1 MTNNVMK
8 KRLQRLLRHRDV
20 CQKQRTSAEVP
31 PPNRGGNLF
40 WEKEMSNPV
49 PRANIMTNTKF
60 RPFIVVNIS
69 TNHGEIESHLKMGW
83 LRLYLNRYQLGI
95 TAIRERY
102 LLLDSFRG
110 PHFVTSL
117 PALFNYETTRLVTRT
132 FYKLLY

>member
-1 MTNNVMK
+1 MK

-20 CQKQRTSAEVP
+20 CQKQRTSAEAP
-31 PPNRGGNLF
+31 PETAEATSFGKKRCQIQSLEQTSWRIQSLGPLLWF
-40 WEKEMSNPV
+40 
-49 PRANIMTNTKF
+49 
-60 RPFIVVNIS
+60 VVNIS
-69 TNHGEIESHLKMGW
+69 TNHGEIESHLEMWW

-110 PHFVTSL
+110 THFVTSVL
-117 PALFNYETTRLVTRT
+117 TLFNYETTCLVTRT